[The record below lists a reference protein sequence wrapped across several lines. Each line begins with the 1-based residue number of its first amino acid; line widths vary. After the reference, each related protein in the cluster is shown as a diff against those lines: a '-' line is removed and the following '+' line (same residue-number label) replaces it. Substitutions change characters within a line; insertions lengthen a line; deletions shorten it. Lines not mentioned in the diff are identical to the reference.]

1 MIATQLDLLAPPHL
15 TRQQTLVLSALRGG
29 QGLSQLQAY
38 SLGVG
43 RLAARVNELR
53 DMHIPIE
60 TTWHT
65 SEQGSRYAV
74 YRMGR

>member
-15 TRQQTLVLSALRGG
+15 TRHQTLVLVALRGG

-38 SLGVG
+38 GLGIG
-43 RLAARVNELR
+43 RLAARIRELR
-53 DMHIPIE
+53 MLHIPIE

-74 YRMGR
+74 Y